1 MSSIPDYMKILK
13 SPEKIEEFVNI
24 QERYNDNYNNKKHDK
39 DNKYDKDDD
48 KDENPCLSGTYS
60 RRNVL
65 FIFVSIA
72 ILICIV
78 YILLNKDIP

>member
-13 SPEKIEEFVNI
+13 SSPEKIEEFVNI
-24 QERYNDNYNNKKHDK
+24 QERYNDNDNYKKD
-39 DNKYDKDDD
+39 DKDDD
-48 KDENPCLSGTYS
+48 NDENPCLSGTYS

-78 YILLNKDIP
+78 YILLNKDIA